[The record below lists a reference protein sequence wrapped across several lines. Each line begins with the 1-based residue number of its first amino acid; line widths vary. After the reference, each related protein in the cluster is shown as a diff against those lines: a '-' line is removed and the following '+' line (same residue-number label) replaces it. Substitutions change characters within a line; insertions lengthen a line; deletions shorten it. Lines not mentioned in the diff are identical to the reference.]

1 MYLTPWNSPYS
12 RLIKQT
18 FLDTDKFKKE
28 PSNTICLSNLQPSN
42 NEDNEEGDNMAGN
55 DGNGGVAGGAV
66 AGSPAP
72 DATTAAAAKAAA
84 IAAAEKVCT
93 YNLTHWVG

>member
-1 MYLTPWNSPYS
+1 M
-12 RLIKQT
+12 IKQDL
-18 FLDTDKFKKE
+18 LDTDKFKKE

-66 AGSPAP
+66 AAGSPAP
-72 DATTAAAAKAAA
+72 DATTAAAGKAAA
-84 IAAAEKVCT
+84 IAAAEKVCI
-93 YNLTHWVG
+93 YNMTQLVGYHFFRSLCRM